1 MGNSILLILISGVIK
16 SDSQNQGVQ
25 MQEKIMMLQYEKFRH
40 GTTPLGSVLTEFIL
54 LKDACLE
61 RVLISSLGDK
71 RQREK
76 YLDDDNK
83 LTDFYCDLHIFSAF

>member
-1 MGNSILLILISGVIK
+1 MTESECADAGEDNDAAVCSARR
-16 SDSQNQGVQ
+16 
-25 MQEKIMMLQYEKFRH
+25 EKFRH
-40 GTTPLGSVLTEFIL
+40 STTPLGSVLTEFIL